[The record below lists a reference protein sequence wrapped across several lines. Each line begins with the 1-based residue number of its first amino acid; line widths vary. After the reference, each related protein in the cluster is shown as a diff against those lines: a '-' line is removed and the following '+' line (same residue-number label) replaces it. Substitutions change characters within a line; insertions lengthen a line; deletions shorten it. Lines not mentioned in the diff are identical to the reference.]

1 MIILYTLLALAAA
14 GAVAL
19 LAGYLHNRQAARQG
33 IDPAAEKPVIPDS
46 ECCGQHE
53 VCEKESLLAAVSK
66 GQIEYY
72 EDEELDAFRGRP
84 ADQYSEA
91 ETESFRDVLY
101 TMRSEEVAGWVR
113 SLALRGV
120 ELPDGLKDE
129 VVMIVSERR
138 TATL

>member
-1 MIILYTLLALAAA
+1 MIGALIILAITVITGILLYTHHRLTTTPDDD
-14 GAVAL
+14 AVVE
-19 LAGYLHNRQAARQG
+19 
-33 IDPAAEKPVIPDS
+33 PKPSD

>member
-1 MIILYTLLALAAA
+1 MYILIALSLICLVLVLVLRFSGKGDTETAAA
-14 GAVAL
+14 E
-19 LAGYLHNRQAARQG
+19 AAPRPEG
-33 IDPAAEKPVIPDS
+33 
-46 ECCGQHE
+46 CCGAHE

-129 VVMIVSERR
+129 LVMIVSERR